1 MYTLIVRIA
10 EHIVSLQTESS
21 MAASYIEARFGILRT
36 NEDFYGICAD
46 LVIEIEDGYGTAFK
60 SYQVDVASE
69 GGFIVYTRADYR
81 LEMDSVYRH
90 AKIQVYD
97 DFALKHALV
106 NVYSSFIT
114 HRQWG
119 LLIHSSCMLDE
130 SRGYLFAGHS
140 GAGKS
145 TVALLSWPRPVLS
158 DEATI
163 VKVSGGEVV
172 TFASPFRS
180 DSDMPEIPGK
190 FPMTS
195 IQLLRQAPHIER
207 VPVKKMDA
215 VMQLMCRVFY
225 WAHDPQE
232 TKKIIR
238 MCKELVDQV
247 PVYDLYFQKN
257 NKFWEEIS

>member
-1 MYTLIVRIA
+1 MYTLPVRIA
-10 EHIVSLQTESS
+10 EHIVLFQTESNG
-21 MAASYIEARFGILRT
+21 AASYIEAKFGSLRT
-36 NEDFYGICAD
+36 NENFYGICAD
-46 LVIEIEDGYGTAFK
+46 LVIDIEEGYGTSFQ
-60 SYQVDVASE
+60 SYQVDVSAE
-69 GGFIVYTRADYR
+69 GDSVVYTRADYR
-81 LEMDSVYRH
+81 LKMDSGYRH
-90 AKIQVYD
+90 ALIQVYD

-106 NVYSSFIT
+106 NAYSSFIT

-130 SRGYLFAGHS
+130 SRGFLFAGHS

-180 DSDMPEIPGK
+180 DSEMPDIPGK
-190 FPMTS
+190 FKLTS
-195 IQLLRQAPHIER
+195 IQLLRQATNIER
-207 VPVKKMDA
+207 VPVRKMDA

-238 MCKELVDQV
+238 MCKELVDLV
-247 PVYDLYFQKN
+247 PVYELYFQKN